1 MQILTYPV
9 GVVVG
14 LIPVVVELGAPPRP
28 ASLRLDGRPV
38 CRVTAAAPG
47 CAVDLGPAPRVHVL
61 ELVREDAEGHVVER
75 AVRWVNRPGASEAE
89 VQTRTHCEERSSRC
103 TVRVGWA
110 HPDREDPKK
119 VVVAIDGRPV
129 AVPKKRDVSFD
140 IVATRGAVLT
150 VDLVFPD
157 KRRATRASVL
167 GGRMRGDE
175 ESSLVSAV
183 DESACGPAG
192 PGEALAQREK
202 AGDPVRSAER
212 GDGVLVFVVEP
223 AAYGALVELLGSR
236 FAFDRSEERAALDR
250 ILKNASF
257 TSHLVVAGSGLWHGE
272 LSRKDPPALDS
283 VLETLDAAVLRPV
296 RVADGIAA
304 GAFFAG
310 TPGLRRLVVAILAE
324 GAADES
330 TLDAAAVR
338 AYVGEIGVP
347 LAVWR
352 LRDAKRPEWP
362 DGPRVRSLADFRAEL
377 LAARDRLDCQA
388 VVWSEG
394 R

>member
-1 MQILTYPV
+1 MQILTYPL

-38 CRVTAAAPG
+38 CRITAAAPG
-47 CAVDLGPAPRVHVL
+47 CSVDLGPAPRVHLL
-61 ELVREDAEGHVVER
+61 ELVRQDAEGHVIER

-89 VQTRTHCEERSSRC
+89 VQTRTHCEETSSRC

-119 VVVAIDGRPV
+119 IVISVDGRPV
-129 AVPKKRDVSFD
+129 PVPKKRELGLDV
-140 IVATRGAVLT
+140 VAARGTVLT

-157 KRRATRASVL
+157 GRRATHASVL
-167 GGRMRGDE
+167 GGRMHGDE
-175 ESSLVSAV
+175 ESSLASTVE
-183 DESACGPAG
+183 ESSCGPAG
-192 PGEALAQREK
+192 PGEAFARREQ
-202 AGDPVRSAER
+202 AGDSVRSTER
-212 GDGVLVFVVEP
+212 GEGVLVFVVEP

-236 FAFDRSEERAALDR
+236 FATDRSEERAALDK

-257 TSHLVVAGSGLWHGE
+257 TSHLVVAGASLWHGE
-272 LSRKDPPALDS
+272 LPRKDPPALDS
-283 VLETLDAAVLRPV
+283 LLESLDAAVLRPV
-296 RVADGIAA
+296 RLADGIAA
-304 GAFFAG
+304 GAFLAG
-310 TPGLRRLVVAILAE
+310 TPGLRRLAVAILAE

-338 AYVGEIGVP
+338 AYLGEIGVP

-362 DGPRVRSLADFRAEL
+362 DGPRVKSLADFRAVL
-377 LAARDRLDCQA
+377 LGARDRLDCQA